1 MALQFRQFRNKVTG
15 QVCYVEAGRYGNFK
29 NALKKLVNYIRYNI
43 ARYYVAHLTLTVAE
57 NVTEIDFKHLHRVLQ
72 FIAKRLERKE
82 SDFKYVAVKEIQ
94 ERGALHYHVLCIY
107 SKPYIFPG
115 SGEIEKSWR
124 LGFVKVTAPKLRLK
138 VGKIANYIGKY
149 IGKGYEYEALDL
161 KKSFTASQIKQ
172 IYKLTTKRLDAVML
186 NYGKDVAEK
195 LKCTYRKIFQI
206 VESAEC
212 EDYSTCKK
220 FRYRSPFPDC
230 DRIRRTARC
239 KKKIMEFA
247 SDWAYEGICA
257 EPF

>member
-1 MALQFRQFRNKVTG
+1 MLCRGRQIW
-15 QVCYVEAGRYGNFK
+15 QFK

-72 FIAKRLERKE
+72 FISKRLERKE

-107 SKPYIFPG
+107 SKPYIFP
-115 SGEIEKSWR
+115 SSTEIERSWR
-124 LGFVKVTAPKLRLK
+124 LGFVKITAPRIRLR
-138 VGKIANYIGKY
+138 VEKIARYIGKY

-172 IYKLTTKRLDAVML
+172 IYKLTAKRLDAVMTK
-186 NYGKDVAEK
+186 YGKDVAET
-195 LKCTYRKIFQI
+195 LKCTYRKVFRI
-206 VESAEC
+206 VERDQFKEC
-212 EDYSTCKK
+212 ILCAKMH
-220 FRYRSPFPDC
+220 YRSPYPECHKIKRTNLCKVLVLEFPS
-230 DRIRRTARC
+230 
-239 KKKIMEFA
+239 E
-247 SDWAYEGICA
+247 WGYEGLFF